1 MTGERSRPP
10 FEPGVIY
17 GANGRR
23 MRRDERPP
31 GATLAE
37 ALGIDVPKNA
47 PGGARVLPASAG
59 SSANR
64 RAHESGQWSQND
76 EYDGFGDLDGWTKAE
91 P

>member
-10 FEPGVIY
+10 FEPGVVY

-31 GATLAE
+31 GMTLAE

-47 PGGARVLPASAG
+47 PGGAKVSPPST
-59 SSANR
+59 SSAAR
-64 RAHESGQWSQND
+64 RSRDTEQWAQD
-76 EYDGFGDLDGWTKAE
+76 AEYDGFGDLDGWTKAE